1 MPRRRRWLWP
11 LAAVLLL
18 AGGYLGYSKLVPTR
32 DPAAA
37 QRGSDLPDRPVPVV
51 AAAAKTGDI
60 DVYLDGLG
68 TVTPLRTATVR
79 SRVEGQLMRVLFK
92 EGQIVKE
99 GDLLAEIDPRPFQV
113 QLTQAEGQL
122 ARDQA
127 LLTNAKLDHERYR
140 TLYDQDS
147 IAKQQVDTQASLVR
161 QYEGA
166 VKVDRGQVDNAKLQL
181 TYSRV
186 TAPISGRLGLRQV
199 DPGNIVRASDPSG
212 LVVITQLKPITVIFT
227 IPQDNLP
234 SVMKRL
240 QAGEPVTVD
249 AFDREKKVKLATGV
263 LLTTDNQIDPATGT
277 VKLKAQFP
285 NDDSGLFPNQ
295 FVNVRMLLDT
305 RRDVITIP
313 AAAIQRGG
321 QGTFV
326 YTVKPDHT
334 VGLRPVKLGSIDAD
348 NIEVDSG
355 IAPGE
360 LVVVDGVDRLR
371 DGAKVELVS
380 ANAAERAAAAA
391 ATTPAGDAR
400 AHSPRRRPEG
410 APPPR

>member
-1 MPRRRRWLWP
+1 
-11 LAAVLLL
+11 
-18 AGGYLGYSKLVPTR
+18 
-32 DPAAA
+32 
-37 QRGSDLPDRPVPVV
+37 
-51 AAAAKTGDI
+51 
-60 DVYLDGLG
+60 
-68 TVTPLRTATVR
+68 
-79 SRVEGQLMRVLFK
+79 
-92 EGQIVKE
+92 
-99 GDLLAEIDPRPFQV
+99 
-113 QLTQAEGQL
+113 
-122 ARDQA
+122 
-127 LLTNAKLDHERYR
+127 
-140 TLYDQDS
+140 
-147 IAKQQVDTQASLVR
+147 
-161 QYEGA
+161 
-166 VKVDRGQVDNAKLQL
+166 
-181 TYSRV
+181 
-186 TAPISGRLGLRQV
+186 
-199 DPGNIVRASDPSG
+199 
-212 LVVITQLKPITVIFT
+212 
-227 IPQDNLP
+227 
-234 SVMKRL
+234 MKRL

-391 ATTPAGDAR
+391 ATTTPAGDAR
-400 AHSPRRRPEG
+400 AHGPRRRADG

>member
-1 MPRRRRWLWP
+1 MNTTSEPQIQEIAASPLQSPRLDAPVPRRRRWLWP

-37 QRGSDLPDRPVPVV
+37 QRGPDLPDRPVPVV
-51 AAAAKTGDI
+51 AAAAKTGNI

-122 ARDQA
+122 ARDHA
-127 LLTNAKLDHERYR
+127 LLANAKLDHERYR

-166 VKVDRGQVDNAKLQL
+166 VKVDRGEVDNAKLQL

-199 DPGNIVRASDPSG
+199 DPGQHRARVAIRAGWSSSPS
-212 LVVITQLKPITVIFT
+212 
-227 IPQDNLP
+227 
-234 SVMKRL
+234 SSRS
-240 QAGEPVTVD
+240 
-249 AFDREKKVKLATGV
+249 R
-263 LLTTDNQIDPATGT
+263 
-277 VKLKAQFP
+277 
-285 NDDSGLFPNQ
+285 
-295 FVNVRMLLDT
+295 
-305 RRDVITIP
+305 
-313 AAAIQRGG
+313 
-321 QGTFV
+321 
-326 YTVKPDHT
+326 
-334 VGLRPVKLGSIDAD
+334 
-348 NIEVDSG
+348 
-355 IAPGE
+355 
-360 LVVVDGVDRLR
+360 
-371 DGAKVELVS
+371 
-380 ANAAERAAAAA
+380 
-391 ATTPAGDAR
+391 
-400 AHSPRRRPEG
+400 
-410 APPPR
+410 